1 MGKRLPIQKPFC
13 LKAVLFD
20 FDGTLTYPGA
30 LNFSLLKEATGCPL
44 QNPVLEFI
52 LDITDHDKKRNAMA
66 ALDQLEM
73 EAAKQSKPN
82 KGAEEIVAYL
92 KSKGIFM
99 GIISR
104 NSRGS
109 ILKAL
114 ENFNHICKEHF
125 DVIISR
131 DDPIQPKPSGD
142 GILFAASRL
151 GVSPEEIMVV
161 GDYIFDIEAGNR
173 AGSITVFLET
183 KKNVAQSIKCDFL
196 ITHLAELK
204 NIARMGIVLPCG
216 KFPNDLLESF
226 LDGFDF
232 KDPSLLIHPGIGED
246 TAAIDINNDEVL
258 VLKTD
263 PITFTTNDIGRY
275 AVLIN
280 ANDIAT
286 SGAIPRWMLTTL
298 LFPPNTTPSQIGY
311 VIHEIETM
319 CLQLGITLCGGHTE
333 ITDAVTRPVISGMMA
348 GTVKKS
354 ALIKKNQMRTGDYIL
369 LTKGIAVE
377 GTAIIAD
384 EFHERLKKLGL
395 PESLI
400 EKCKGFLSQISIL
413 KEAEIA
419 TKSGMV
425 TAMHDVTEG
434 GLATALTELS
444 IAGNHNLFIDMAKIM
459 IFPETIKICDL
470 LHLNPLGLLGS
481 GSLIICCKPKA
492 KKQLIAEI
500 TAANIAVACVGKV
513 MEPGIGIDS
522 RRGGQPEKWPFF
534 ETDELTRLL

>member
-1 MGKRLPIQKPFC
+1 LFVQKPFC

-30 LNFSLLKEATGCPL
+30 LNFSFLKEVTGCPQQDPL
-44 QNPVLEFI
+44 LEFI
-52 LDITDHDKKRNAMA
+52 LGITDYDKQCNAMA

-82 KGAEEIVAYL
+82 KGAEKIVAYL
-92 KSKGIFM
+92 KSKGIFL

-104 NSRGS
+104 NSRSS

-114 ENFNHICKEHF
+114 ENFNYICKDHF

-131 DDPIQPKPSGD
+131 DDPIKPKPSGD
-142 GILFAASRL
+142 GIFSAARYL
-151 GVSPEEIMVV
+151 GVNPEEIMVV

-173 AGSITVFLET
+173 AGSITVFLDT
-183 KKNVAQSIKCDFL
+183 KKNVAKSIKCDFL

-204 NIARMGIVLPCG
+204 DIARMGIVLPCG

-226 LDGFDF
+226 LNRFDF

-246 TAAIDINNDEVL
+246 TAAIDINDDEVL

-263 PITFTTNDIGRY
+263 PITFTTNETGRY
-275 AVLIN
+275 AVIIN

-298 LFPPNTTPSQIGY
+298 LFPRNSTPSQIGY
-311 VIHEIETM
+311 VIQEIEAM
-319 CLQLGITLCGGHTE
+319 CLQYGITLCGGHTE

-354 ALIKKNQMRTGDYIL
+354 ALIKKSQMRKGDFVL

-384 EFHERLKKLGL
+384 EFHERLKNLGL
-395 PESLI
+395 SESFI
-400 EKCKGFLSQISIL
+400 KKCKGFLNQISIL

-444 IAGNHNLFIDMAKIM
+444 ISGNHKLFIDMAQIM

-470 LHLNPLGLLGS
+470 LHINPLGLIGS
-481 GSLIICCKPKA
+481 GSLIICCKPQA

-500 TAANIAVACVGKV
+500 SAANIAVACIGRV
-513 MEPGIGIDS
+513 MEPGRGIDS
-522 RRGGQPEKWPFF
+522 LRNGRPEKWPVF

>member
-1 MGKRLPIQKPFC
+1 LLIHRPFC

-30 LNFSLLKEATGCPL
+30 LNFSFLKDVTGCPQQDPL
-44 QNPVLEFI
+44 LEFI
-52 LDITDHDKKRNAMA
+52 LGITDHDKQRNAMA

-92 KSKGIFM
+92 KSKGIFL
-99 GIISR
+99 GIITR

-114 ENFNHICKEHF
+114 ENFSYVCKDHF

-131 DDPIQPKPSGD
+131 DDPINPKPSGD
-142 GILFAASRL
+142 GIFLAASRL

-173 AGSITVFLET
+173 AGSITVFLDT
-183 KKNVAQSIKCDFL
+183 KKNVAESIKCDFL

-204 NIARMGIVLPCG
+204 NIARMGIVLSCG

-226 LDGFDF
+226 LDRFDF

-246 TAAIDINNDEVL
+246 TAAIDINDDEVL

-263 PITFTTNDIGRY
+263 PITFTTNETGRY
-275 AVLIN
+275 AVIIN

-286 SGAIPRWMLTTL
+286 SGAVPRWMLTTL
-298 LFPPNTTPSQIGY
+298 LFPRNSTPSQIGY
-311 VIHEIETM
+311 VIQEIEAM
-319 CLQLGITLCGGHTE
+319 CLQYGITLCGGHTE

-354 ALIKKNQMRTGDYIL
+354 ALIKKNQIKTGDYVL
-369 LTKGIAVE
+369 LTKGIALE
-377 GTAIIAD
+377 GTAIIAN
-384 EFHERLKKLGL
+384 EFQEHLKKLGL
-395 PESLI
+395 SESLI
-400 EKCKGFLSQISIL
+400 ENCKGFLNQISIL

-419 TKSGMV
+419 AKSGMV

-434 GLATALTELS
+434 GLATALTELG
-444 IAGNHNLFIDMAKIM
+444 IAGNHKLFIDMAKIM

-470 LHLNPLGLLGS
+470 LHINPMGLIGS
-481 GSLIICCKPKA
+481 GSLIICCKPQA
-492 KKQLIAEI
+492 KKQLLEEI
-500 TAANIAVACVGKV
+500 NAANIAVACIGKV
-513 MEPGIGIDS
+513 MEPGRGINSQRD
-522 RRGGQPEKWPFF
+522 GQPEKWPFF
-534 ETDELTRLL
+534 EADELTRLI

>member
-1 MGKRLPIQKPFC
+1 LLIQKPFC

-20 FDGTLTYPGA
+20 FDGTLTHPGA
-30 LNFSLLKEATGCPL
+30 LNFSLLKETTGCPI
-44 QNPVLEFI
+44 QDPVLEFI
-52 LDITDHDKKRNAMA
+52 LGIMDHDKKRNAIA

-92 KSKGIFM
+92 KSKGIFL

-114 ENFNHICKEHF
+114 ENFSYICKEHF

-131 DDPIQPKPSGD
+131 DDPIKPKPSGD
-142 GILFAASRL
+142 GILSAANRL
-151 GVSPEEIMVV
+151 SVSPEEIMIV
-161 GDYIFDIEAGNR
+161 GDYIFDIEAGKR
-173 AGSITVFLET
+173 AGSITVFLDT
-183 KKNVAQSIKCDFL
+183 KKNDAKSIQCDFL
-196 ITHLAELK
+196 ITQLAELK
-204 NIARMGIVLPCG
+204 DIARMGMVLPCG
-216 KFPNDLLESF
+216 KFPNDLLEIF
-226 LDGFDF
+226 LDRFDF
-232 KDPSLLIHPGIGED
+232 KDSSLLIRPGIGED
-246 TAAIDINNDEVL
+246 TAAIDINDNEVL

-263 PITFTTNDIGRY
+263 PITFTTNETGQY

-298 LFPPNTTPSQIGY
+298 LFPRNTTPSQIGY
-311 VIHEIETM
+311 VIQEIEAM
-319 CLQLGITLCGGHTE
+319 CLQYGIALCGGHTE
-333 ITDAVTRPVISGMMA
+333 VTDAVTRPVISGMMA
-348 GTVKKS
+348 GIVKKS
-354 ALIKKNQMRTGDYIL
+354 ALIQKKHMRTGDYVL

-377 GTAIIAD
+377 GTAIIAN
-384 EFHERLKKLGL
+384 EFHGHLKKLGL
-395 PESLI
+395 PESLL
-400 EKCKGFLSQISIL
+400 EKCKGLLSQISIL
-413 KEAEIA
+413 KEAGIA
-419 TKSGMV
+419 AESGMA

-444 IAGNHNLFIDMAKIM
+444 VAGNHRLFIDMAQIM

-470 LHLNPLGLLGS
+470 LHISPLGLLGS
-481 GSLIICCKPKA
+481 GSLIICCKPQA

-500 TAANIAVACVGKV
+500 RAADIAVACIGKV
-513 MEPGIGIDS
+513 MEPGRGIDS
-522 RRGGQPEKWPFF
+522 WRGDQREKWPFF